1 MRFTALIH
9 DSSEEGESGFCATC
23 AEIPKAVGQGE
34 TVEDCLKDLRACIQ
48 FILENNRETA
58 LRETTHIFQKQDLVF
73 A

>member
-1 MRFTALIH
+1 MQRILASSGIMWEGDDKRFIALIH

-48 FILENNRETA
+48 FILVSA
-58 LRETTHIFQKQDLVF
+58 
-73 A
+73 